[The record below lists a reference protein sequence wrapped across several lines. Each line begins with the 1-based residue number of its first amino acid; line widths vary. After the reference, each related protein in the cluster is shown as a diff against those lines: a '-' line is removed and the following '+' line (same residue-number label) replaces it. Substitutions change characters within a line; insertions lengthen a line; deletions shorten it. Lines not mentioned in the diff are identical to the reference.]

1 MMVSEGSSIT
11 TLLADGATTL
21 QLAPGSL
28 ASAAGAWLVS
38 KLLLIPEGANLPIG
52 FGVLVDNMLLHET
65 FLANLAAQHCN
76 ASHCMPCH
84 FMVTGYLVWWLV
96 SGSPPASHFIC
107 PYHSFMKSDMGHHW
121 TLFQW
126 NWPSHWQ
133 PMGLSYPYVAG
144 NSTSPPWLLPP
155 PHLPPIVGSLGCLDA
170 FWQSTNLSSWI
181 PMSYQLWWSPNIF
194 IQMLCLHDGPTSL
207 PSTYAV

>member
-1 MMVSEGSSIT
+1 MNSKALLNACTNCCSVYQFDQCYSVTVPATLGELTNTCDPLWWMVSEGSSIT

-84 FMVTGYLVWWLV
+84 FMVTGYLV
-96 SGSPPASHFIC
+96 
-107 PYHSFMKSDMGHHW
+107 
-121 TLFQW
+121 
-126 NWPSHWQ
+126 
-133 PMGLSYPYVAG
+133 
-144 NSTSPPWLLPP
+144 
-155 PHLPPIVGSLGCLDA
+155 
-170 FWQSTNLSSWI
+170 
-181 PMSYQLWWSPNIF
+181 
-194 IQMLCLHDGPTSL
+194 
-207 PSTYAV
+207 